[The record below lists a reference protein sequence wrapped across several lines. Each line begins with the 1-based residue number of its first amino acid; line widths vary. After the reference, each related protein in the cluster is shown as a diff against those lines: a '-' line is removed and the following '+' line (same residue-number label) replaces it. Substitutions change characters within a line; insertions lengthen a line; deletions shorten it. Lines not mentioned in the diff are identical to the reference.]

1 MSLGIK
7 VTKLNSINE
16 SITMNTNNASKTPAF
31 LISPFVPTVELMPR
45 LWAMALKIPLKMSQ
59 TIKKTTSVIP
69 PTGTRISCE
78 KISMTFVKTKP
89 TPPFFYHHFI
99 SVDPTSLDSLDLAQ
113 VEGNLAKKSFDSLFQ
128 C

>member
-16 SITMNTNNASKTPAF
+16 SMTMNTNNASKTPAF
-31 LISPFVPTVELMPR
+31 LINPFVPTVELMPR
-45 LWAMALKIPLKMSQ
+45 FCAMALKIPLKTSQ

-69 PTGTRISCE
+69 PTGTKISCE
-78 KISMTFVKTKP
+78 KISMTFVKTTP
-89 TPPFFYHHFI
+89 TPPFFYSPI
-99 SVDPTSLDSLDLAQ
+99 ITVALTWLGSLDLIQ
-113 VEGNLAKKSFDSLFQ
+113 VEGNLAKKSFDSPFQ